1 MLSNLISSLSA
12 TAPKQQQ
19 LSNQQVESL
28 LEQLSLEQTVE
39 LMTKQ
44 PDEMAYRLFWSL
56 DNDKQDHVLPLLSQ
70 ENIEDILQAVAS
82 EERRAELQ
90 LQLDCFHEHAERMEE
105 DPSSPNSFFYL
116 MAVHNALKCRI
127 EDKLSYFITADKLVP
142 FELKPYKYQRKLME
156 KHVQTIA
163 EGINRS
169 GMLYHPIILCYISSR
184 ESLTIFD
191 GQHRWNALKRLE
203 DPQLVTVQVD
213 VILCEDD
220 DEQAMQ
226 IYKNINTNVPIDH
239 NTLKEELKYIALVEK
254 IRAAFGSKAI
264 RNFNKELKDVPQHFV
279 VDSMMKEELQYRGLL
294 TTYSGEQIIE
304 GLQVVN
310 QMLASEPNLNL
321 PLIDSKICR
330 REGMY
335 LGVQWPQ
342 SIDRLE
348 QYLSRQA

>member
-1 MLSNLISSLSA
+1 MLSNLISSLSSKKA
-12 TAPKQQQ
+12 ALKE
-19 LSNQQVESL
+19 VENVKSVL
-28 LEQLSLEQTVE
+28 DQLSLEQTVD

-44 PDEMAYRLFWSL
+44 TDEMAYYLFWSL
-56 DNDKQDHVLPLLSQ
+56 DKDKQDHILPLLSQ
-70 ENIEDILQAVAS
+70 ETIEDIMNEVKD
-82 EERRAELQ
+82 EERKAELQ
-90 LQLDCFHEHAERMEE
+90 LQLDCFQEHAERMEE
-105 DPSSPNSFFYL
+105 DPSCSGSFFYL

-127 EDKLSYFITADKLVP
+127 EDKLSYFITADKLQS
-142 FELKPYKYQRKLME
+142 FDLKPYKYQRKLME

-184 ESLTIFD
+184 DSLTIFD

-239 NTLKEELKYIALVEK
+239 NTIKEELKYIALVEK
-254 IRAAFGSKAI
+254 IRASFGPKVI

-279 VDSMMKEELQYRGLL
+279 VDSMMKEELQYRNMLAS
-294 TTYSGEQIIE
+294 YKPEQIIE
-304 GLQVVN
+304 GLYVVN
-310 QMLASEPNLNL
+310 QMLTSEPHLEL
-321 PLIDSKICR
+321 SLIDSKICR

-335 LGVQWPQ
+335 LGVKWPQ

-348 QYLSRQA
+348 QYLSRNN